1 MREGQGGGVASHTT
15 IKQVRYHISAGG
27 WRGVTCLTPIK
38 QVWYHTSDGGGRG
51 GTCLTPKTQVGYNRS
66 NGGGIGGGYM
76 IHFHSTNSVLIIG
89 FYIRYDL
96 YIYKATSKLCITMG
110 CV

>member
-27 WRGVTCLTPIK
+27 
-38 QVWYHTSDGGGRG
+38 GRG

-66 NGGGIGGGYM
+66 NGGGVGGGYM
-76 IHFHSTNSVLIIG
+76 IHFHLTNSVLIIG